1 MTNKQKFNQI
11 DQTKLSDAQ
20 KGILSQ
26 IKDKTNNFTSK
37 DKDLNAK
44 ISTSLDTII
53 SKLKEKTPEALKT
66 TSKAP
71 KRTAM
76 GLAKDIRKAD
86 ESWNDALVRARK
98 QMKAD
103 GESATKIMKSEIE
116 KLKTF
121 IKNHKELEGLRGTD
135 LPRDSVRRAKPK
147 GRRVSKNGNVYY
159 EYRDNRTDRLAPN
172 YPKGFPK
179 LENGGDF
186 MSGAYAEDG
195 MMLGNSNGMEEDIDL
210 SDDNKMRI
218 KDMDYKYNRKSA
230 REIAEK
236 HNAAAFEYMNED
248 EKRFA
253 LGGVF
258 SNNFTGETGTHYTGL
273 VGETN
278 ALSSGELFENGGF
291 MDGVY
296 ERGATIGNKKI
307 IVETYNG
314 KIEYNNKDIQEML
327 DDIDMYIS
335 ADNLPS
341 WLLKAGK
348 YKVPGFP
355 KNKQEV
361 IKVLNQ
367 IKNYKNDVY
376 INVNSKEPLYKY
388 IIKYHNGGLMD
399 GVYAESGAMIAN
411 QQLIKDATMNPAK
424 MFANE
429 GIPAY
434 VPVYKRG
441 GMMKYHEGGNLYQHG
456 LDEGDTIV
464 KSFGKYQKVKDANG
478 KIVFVNLATGM
489 RTKMEPK

>member
-53 SKLKEKTPEALKT
+53 AKLKEKTPEALKT

-76 GLAKDIRKAD
+76 GLAKDIRKTD

-147 GRRVSKNGNVYY
+147 GRRVSKDGNVYY

-179 LENGGDF
+179 LENGGLMDVHNGTQFMNTPVYHRGGGVGSKLDSGVYRIGKPIKVNANLYEQKIVEIFDNGDIATASDYGRRLNDFKSQKYPIISKEQFDAQYNYANGGDF
-186 MSGAYAEDG
+186 MSGAYANDG

-210 SDDNKMRI
+210 SDDNKMRV

-230 REIAEK
+230 REIVEK

-248 EKRFA
+248 EKQFA

-278 ALSSGELFENGGF
+278 ALSSGEMFANGGF
-291 MDGVY
+291 
-296 ERGATIGNKKI
+296 
-307 IVETYNG
+307 
-314 KIEYNNKDIQEML
+314 
-327 DDIDMYIS
+327 
-335 ADNLPS
+335 
-341 WLLKAGK
+341 
-348 YKVPGFP
+348 
-355 KNKQEV
+355 
-361 IKVLNQ
+361 
-367 IKNYKNDVY
+367 
-376 INVNSKEPLYKY
+376 
-388 IIKYHNGGLMD
+388 MD

-489 RTKMEPK
+489 RTKIEPK